1 MKENNVD
8 IKPIP
13 KFCST
18 LGVLP
23 TSYLMTLSYG
33 EQVTWLCNY
42 INTTI
47 IPILISNNEAISS
60 IPIFEEKVT
69 IQLEQF
75 QEILN
80 SYVSSLDDVKE
91 DIERINNTL
100 LEYNNLIRELN
111 LKIETYRDELEEIIN
126 SNFNTLKLYVDAK
139 DYELNQ
145 KIDNIQIGEIQVYD
159 PTTGVLS
166 PLQIVLNN
174 LYGVS
179 NKDGL
184 TASEFDA
191 LDLTATAFDSYQIT
205 AYEFDSQGKVILV

>member
-1 MKENNVD
+1 MNENNK
-8 IKPIP
+8 IKSIP
-13 KFCST
+13 RLCST

-33 EQVTWLCNY
+33 EQLTWLCNY

-47 IPILISNNEAISS
+47 IPILESNNEAISS

-69 IQLEQF
+69 LQIEEFQQILE
-75 QEILN
+75 
-80 SYVSSLDDVKE
+80 SYVSSLDDVKQ
-91 DIERINNTL
+91 DILEINETL
-100 LEYNNLIRELN
+100 IQYNNLIRELN
-111 LKIETYRDELEEIIN
+111 LKIESYKNELEDLIN
-126 SNFNTLKLYVDAK
+126 SNFNTLKLYVDTN

-145 KIDNIQIGEIQVYD
+145 KIENIQIAEIQVYD

-174 LYGVS
+174 LYAVS

-184 TASEFDA
+184 TASEFDV
-191 LDLTATAFDSYQIT
+191 LDLTATSFDAYQIT